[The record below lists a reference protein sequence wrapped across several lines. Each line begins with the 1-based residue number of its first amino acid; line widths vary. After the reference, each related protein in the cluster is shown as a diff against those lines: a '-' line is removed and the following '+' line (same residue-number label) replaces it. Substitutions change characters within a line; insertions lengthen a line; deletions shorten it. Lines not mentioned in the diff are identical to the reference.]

1 MVRNGLG
8 AGGDGGGE
16 AVDEVDL
23 AAAEEEPVDEL
34 EDQVPGVVHVR
45 PGVRGGRRP
54 TDEGRGGGRENTCR
68 CIFLWS
74 TGKEMG
80 EGGGVSVCVPLRGGD
95 MREGEYNPTGAHSS
109 RTKIGKT
116 IYSSSK
122 IPLPPPA

>member
-1 MVRNGLG
+1 MVRDGLG

-54 TDEGRGGGRENTCR
+54 TDEGRGGKENACVSYYGRPAKR
-68 CIFLWS
+68 WGRVVGYL
-74 TGKEMG
+74 G
-80 EGGGVSVCVPLRGGD
+80 VPLRYEGYEGRGVQPYRGSKFPNEN
-95 MREGEYNPTGAHSS
+95 RETN
-109 RTKIGKT
+109 
-116 IYSSSK
+116 
-122 IPLPPPA
+122 

>member
-1 MVRNGLG
+1 MVRDGLG

-54 TDEGRGGGRENTCR
+54 TDEGRGVGGKTPA
-68 CIFLWS
+68 
-74 TGKEMG
+74 
-80 EGGGVSVCVPLRGGD
+80 GVSSYGRPAKRWGRVVGYLCVCPSAV
-95 MREGEYNPTGAHSS
+95 A
-109 RTKIGKT
+109 I
-116 IYSSSK
+116 
-122 IPLPPPA
+122 